1 MSLDRG
7 MLAKIHIAKKEL
19 GFDDETYRDI
29 LQTRYKKDS
38 AAKLTRFEGED
49 LILHFKA
56 QGWKVKRGAK
66 GADPGTAWGAKT
78 GTDPGTA
85 GGAKTGTDPGTAGVS
100 PCFSSPAYKK
110 PMARKVVAIWINMA
124 LAGKV
129 RKGSDAA
136 LQSYVKRM
144 TGVDNLAW
152 CDNKQLWRLI
162 EALKSW
168 ANREGVEI

>member
-1 MSLDRG
+1 MSLDRN

-19 GFDDETYRDI
+19 GFDDDTYRTI

-38 AAKLTRFEGED
+38 AAKLTRFEAED
-49 LILHFKA
+49 LINHFKK
-56 QGWKVKRGAK
+56 QGFKVKRSK
-66 GADPGTAWGAKT
+66 GETIPTKT
-78 GTDPGTA
+78 
-85 GGAKTGTDPGTAGVS
+85 S
-100 PCFSSPAYKK
+100 PTYEK

-129 RKGSDAA
+129 HNGSDAA

-152 CDNKQLWRLI
+152 CDDRQLWKLI
-162 EALKSW
+162 EALKKW
-168 ANREGVEI
+168 AKREGVQLDE